1 MGAFLSSILA
11 PIALPLGSFLAIP
24 MFSSWSTGLNLIFLS
39 VAWTTIAA
47 SYSPLQLE
55 LVAPFVLRLSLYIIP
70 SLIFLIFDIGVPS
83 LAVEFKSQGKWGIPS
98 NQRGG
103 ARAVR
108 RVVAWSCANVLLTVA
123 LQAGVEF
130 IVTDVLQMRSLLR
143 IKGSRWGLNHLPN
156 PWTMVKHGSIAFV
169 SRNILQYY
177 THTHLLHSPTGGA
190 LSTLHQNWHH
200 SIRIPYSF
208 VANYDHPIC
217 HLLHRF
223 LPLYLPAIA
232 LRMHILTYLI
242 MIGLF
247 SLEET
252 FVYSGYNVLPSTI
265 MLRGM
270 ARRADAHMMSEGE
283 GNYGCLGVLDWC
295 HGTTL
300 GKDVVEDLKAE
311 MEKHNVEAKA
321 GKAVDEA
328 GNAANGLASRFGRS
342 KKGKGRK

>member
-1 MGAFLSSILA
+1 ML
-11 PIALPLGSFLAIP
+11 
-24 MFSSWSTGLNLIFLS
+24 SSWSTSLNLIFLS

-55 LVAPFVLRLSLYIIP
+55 LVAPLVLRLSLYIIP
-70 SLIFLIFDIGVPS
+70 SLAFLLFDIGVPS

-98 NQRGG
+98 NQKGG
-103 ARAVR
+103 AKVVR
-108 RVVAWSCANVLLTVA
+108 RVVAWSCANVLLTVV
-123 LQAGVEF
+123 LQAGIEF
-130 IVTDVLQMRSLLR
+130 LVTDVLRMKSLLL

-156 PWTMVKHGSIAFV
+156 PWIMVKHGIIGLV
-169 SRNILQYY
+169 SRNVLQYY
-177 THTHLLHSPTGGA
+177 IHTHLLHSPTGGI
-190 LSTLHQNWHH
+190 LSDLHQSWHH

-208 VANYDHPIC
+208 AANYDHPIC

-223 LPLYLPAIA
+223 VPLYLPAIA

-242 MIGLF
+242 MVGLF

-283 GNYGCLGVLDWC
+283 GNYGCLGVMDWF
-295 HGTTL
+295 HDTTL

-311 MEKHNVEAKA
+311 MDKHNVEAKA
-321 GKAVDEA
+321 GKAFETA
-328 GNAANGLASRFGRS
+328 GDAANGFAGKFGRS